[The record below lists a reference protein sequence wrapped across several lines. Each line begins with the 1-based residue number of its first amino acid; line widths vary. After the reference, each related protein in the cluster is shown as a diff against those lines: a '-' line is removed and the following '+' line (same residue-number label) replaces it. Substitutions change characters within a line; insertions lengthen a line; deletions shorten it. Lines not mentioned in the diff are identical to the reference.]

1 MRNLLLALVVA
12 AVACKKKV
20 KEAPPAPTPA
30 VATAAATG
38 TAAEPMVDEPEPG
51 TMSMPKPLPPRDPDG
66 VVGVGLSSEV
76 AVIDAAADG
85 GWVALC
91 LDPMQ
96 NPQAR
101 LVVGDGMSLT
111 IDRLVATSRRDVV
124 YTYGDQLY
132 HVDVVAHTVRAL
144 GPRATAAIDG
154 DSRRIVFARAT
165 KLVVLDPGSPPREVA
180 TGGEAISE
188 VWLEHRRVATFS
200 KGSPPDGLVRAGCG
214 RGGDYGTYPVERIG
228 VDLDPTGVE
237 AIERIGP
244 EIGVTPGGEITVDG
258 EVVIDA
264 ECGAHVVAAI
274 ASPPRVM
281 AQCRRRGID
290 GVVAGPGFKKL
301 VRGYFGQIP
310 GPGASIADFLVLGKR
325 LVCPGGFSTCIDL
338 LTGEAHDASNKIW
351 VGPLVIVTGDDAE
364 LQIRLLPEAADGAT
378 RTHTVKLPRT
388 VRSVSVDAV
397 TGRRITGPAPDP
409 PRFVDAVGRWMLYG
423 RHVIDLQDGVR
434 VATLGEDA
442 LAIDEVG
449 RVLVPSSGSKA
460 PLRWRKP

>member
-1 MRNLLLALVVA
+1 MRYVMLALLALG
-12 AVACKKKV
+12 ACKKKV
-20 KEAPPAPTPA
+20 EKAKPQPTTA
-30 VATAAATG
+30 VIDAA
-38 TAAEPMVDEPEPG
+38 TAAEPMVDEPEPDAVAL
-51 TMSMPKPLPPRDPDG
+51 PKPLPPRDPDG
-66 VVGVGLSSEV
+66 VVGLGLSSEV
-76 AVIDAAADG
+76 AVIEAAPDG

-91 LDPMQ
+91 LDPTQ

-101 LVVGDGMSLT
+101 LVVGDGMALT

-124 YTYGDQLY
+124 YTHGDQLF

-144 GPRATAAIDG
+144 GPRATAAIDD
-154 DSRRIVFARAT
+154 DSRRIVFARST

-180 TGGEAISE
+180 AGGEAISE

-200 KGSPPDGLVRAGCG
+200 KGPPPDALAHGGCG
-214 RGGDYGTYPVERIG
+214 RGGDYGSYAVERIG

-264 ECGAHVVAAI
+264 ECGAHVMAAI

-290 GVVAGPGFKKL
+290 GMVAGPGFKKL
-301 VRGYFGQIP
+301 VRGYFGQPP
-310 GPGASIADFLVLGKR
+310 GTGASIADFLVLGKR
-325 LVCPGGFSTCIDL
+325 LVCPGGHSTCIDL
-338 LTGEAHDASNKIW
+338 LTGEAYDATNKIW
-351 VGPLVIVTGDDAE
+351 IGPLVIVKGDDAE
-364 LQIRLLPEAADGAT
+364 LQIRLLPEAADGAV
-378 RTHTVKLPRT
+378 RTHTVKLPRS
-388 VRSVSVDAV
+388 VRAVSVDAV
-397 TGRRITGPAPDP
+397 TGRRITGPAPEP
-409 PRFVDAVGRWMLYG
+409 PRFIDAVGRWMLFG

-434 VATLGEDA
+434 VTTLGEDA

-449 RVLVPSSGSKA
+449 RVLVPASGSKA

>member
-1 MRNLLLALVVA
+1 MIKYALLALVVLG
-12 AVACKKKV
+12 ACKKKV
-20 KEAPPAPTPA
+20 EEARPQP
-30 VATAAATG
+30 ATALAVDGAAQ
-38 TAAEPMVDEPEPG
+38 PPVDEPDPDAVG
-51 TMSMPKPLPPRDPDG
+51 APKPLPPRDPDG
-66 VVGVGLSSEV
+66 IVGVDLSSEV
-76 AVIDAAADG
+76 AVIEAAADG

-91 LDPMQ
+91 LDPAQ

-101 LVVGDGMSLT
+101 LVVGDGMSIT
-111 IDRLVATSRRDVV
+111 VDRLVATSRRDVV
-124 YTYGDQLY
+124 YRYGDRLF
-132 HVDVVAHTVRAL
+132 HVDVVARTVRVL
-144 GPRATAAIDG
+144 GPPATAAIDG

-200 KGSPPDGLVRAGCG
+200 TGAPPDALLRGGCG
-214 RGGDYGTYPVERIG
+214 RGGAYGTSAVERIG

-258 EVVIDA
+258 EVVIDEA
-264 ECGAHVVAAI
+264 CGAHVVAAI

-290 GVVAGPGFKKL
+290 GVVAGPGFRKL
-301 VRGYFGQIP
+301 VRGYFGEIP
-310 GPGASIADFLVLGKR
+310 GTGASISDFLVLGQR
-325 LVCPGGFSTCIDL
+325 LVCPGGFSTCVDL
-338 LTGEAHDASNKIW
+338 LTGETHDASYKIW

-364 LQIRLLPEAADGAT
+364 LQIRLLPEAADGAV
-378 RTHTVKLPRT
+378 RTHSVKLPRT

-397 TGRRITGPAPDP
+397 TGRRIVGAAPVP
-409 PRFVDAVGRWMLYG
+409 PRFIDAAGRWMLYG

-434 VATLGEDA
+434 VTTLQDDA
-442 LAIDEVG
+442 VAIDETG
-449 RVLVPSSGSKA
+449 RVLVPSAGEKA